1 MRNESS
7 SQSSLLTIGAFARLV
22 GLSSSALR
30 FYDDCGLLH
39 PQEVDAA
46 SGYRYY
52 SAEQERRAST
62 ISRLRGIGLPLHDIR
77 TVLDG
82 PPEQARAALRT
93 YAEQATGI
101 ARQARE
107 TSEDVIASLPDG
119 AGASAPTTVIVRG
132 PELASA
138 LRQVSPAAAAVPDI
152 PVLKGVLLQLG
163 ADELT
168 VVATDRYWMAV
179 RSLPVEET
187 SGPDRPIVVAAGA
200 VAAAVTFAAAH
211 DRVRLRVGDDGATTL
226 ESGDNEL
233 SLPTL
238 DAQFPSYHSVLVSL
252 PPTAGRVTVDRARLA
267 TELLQ
272 LDDADAVVL
281 TTGTD
286 HLDLR
291 VDGDRHGVRLS
302 AICTGESL
310 TTAFRPSLLLGALEV
325 SIGPEV
331 LLELPAQASRPVVVR
346 SADQG
351 TFTTIV
357 MPVRRD
363 SAGS

>member
-1 MRNESS
+1 MAD
-7 SQSSLLTIGAFARLV
+7 QGSLLTIGAFARLV

-30 FYDDCGLLH
+30 FYDDCGLLQPH
-39 PQEVDAA
+39 EVDAA

-52 SAEQERRAST
+52 SAEQERRATT
-62 ISRLRGIGLPLHDIR
+62 ISRLRGIELPLQDIR

-82 PPEQARAALRT
+82 APEQARAALRT

-107 TSEDVIASLPDG
+107 MTEDVIASLPEA
-119 AGASAPTTVIVRG
+119 AGTTAPTIVVVRG

-138 LRQVSPAAAAVPDI
+138 LRQVSPAAAAVADI

-179 RSLPVEET
+179 RSLPVEES
-187 SGPDRPIVVAAGA
+187 SGADRPVVIA
-200 VAAAVTFAAAH
+200 VDAVGSAVTFAVAH
-211 DRVRLRVGDDGATTL
+211 DRVRLRIDDDGTAL
-226 ESGDNEL
+226 ESDGDEL
-233 SLPTL
+233 TLPTV
-238 DAQFPSYHSVLVSL
+238 DAQFPSYHSVLASL
-252 PPTAGRVTVDRARLA
+252 PPTAGRVTIDRTRLA

-272 LDDADAVVL
+272 LDDADTVVL
-281 TTGTD
+281 TAGRD

-291 VDGDRHGVRLS
+291 ADGDRHGVRLP
-302 AICTGESL
+302 AIHTGESL
-310 TTAFRPSLLLGALEV
+310 TAAFRPSLLLAALDV

-331 LLELPAQASRPVVVR
+331 LLELPAQANRPIVVR

-363 SAGS
+363 PNAG

>member
-1 MRNESS
+1 MPDHD
-7 SQSSLLTIGAFARLV
+7 SLLTIGAFARLV

-30 FYDDCGLLH
+30 FYDDCGLLQ
-39 PQEVDAA
+39 PQRVDAI

-62 ISRLRGIGLPLHDIR
+62 ISRLRGIGLPLQDIR

-93 YAEQATGI
+93 YAERATGL
-101 ARQARE
+101 ARRARE
-107 TSEDVIASLPDG
+107 TTEDVIASLPDATG
-119 AGASAPTTVIVRG
+119 TTAPTTVIVRG

-152 PVLKGVLLQLG
+152 PALKGVLLQLR
-163 ADELT
+163 ADELI

-187 SGPDRPIVVAAGA
+187 SGADRSLVVAVDA
-200 VAAAVTFAAAH
+200 VAAAVLFAAAH
-211 DRVRLRVGDDGATTL
+211 DKVRLRVGDDGATL
-226 ESGDNEL
+226 ESGGEEL
-233 SLPTL
+233 DLLIL
-238 DAQFPSYHSVLVSL
+238 DAQFPSYHSVLASL
-252 PPTAGRVTVDRARLA
+252 PPTAGRVTIDRARL
-267 TELLQ
+267 TGELVRLG
-272 LDDADAVVL
+272 DAEAVVL
-281 TTGTD
+281 TTGAD

-291 VDGDRHGVRLS
+291 VDGDRHGVRLA
-302 AICTGESL
+302 AISTGDSL
-310 TTAFRPSLLLGALEV
+310 TTAFRPALLLGALDV

-331 LLELPAQASRPVVVR
+331 LLELPAQEGRPVVVR

-363 SAGS
+363 SDTG

>member
-1 MRNESS
+1 MPDNEP
-7 SQSSLLTIGAFARLV
+7 LLTIGAFARLV

-39 PQEVDAA
+39 PQEVDSA

-52 SAEQERRAST
+52 SAEQERRATT
-62 ISRLRGIGLPLHDIR
+62 ISRLRGIGLPLQDIR

-82 PPEQARAALRT
+82 PPEQARAALRS

-107 TSEDVIASLPDG
+107 TTEDVIASLPDT
-119 AGASAPTTVIVRG
+119 ATTTTPTTVIVRG

-152 PVLKGVLLQLG
+152 PVLKGVLLQLC

-179 RSLPVEET
+179 RSLPVEES
-187 SGPDRPIVVAAGA
+187 SGADRPIVVEAGEVAGA
-200 VAAAVTFAAAH
+200 VRFAAAH
-211 DRVRLRVGDDGATTL
+211 DRVRLRVGDDATTL
-226 ESGDNEL
+226 ESAGDEL
-233 SLPTL
+233 SLTTL
-238 DAQFPSYHSVLVSL
+238 DAQFPSYHSVLGSL
-252 PPTAGRVTVDRARLA
+252 PPTAGRVTVDRGRLS
-267 TELLQ
+267 TELLR
-272 LDDADAVVL
+272 LTDADAVVL
-281 TTGTD
+281 TTGRE

-302 AICTGESL
+302 AIYTGESL
-310 TTAFRPSLLLGALEV
+310 TMAFRPSLLLGALDV

-331 LLELPAQASRPVVVR
+331 LLEFPAQANRPIVVR

-357 MPVRRD
+357 MPVRRESQD
-363 SAGS
+363 D

>member
-30 FYDDCGLLH
+30 FYDDCGLLQ
-39 PQEVDAA
+39 PYEVDSA

-52 SAEQERRAST
+52 SAEQERRATT
-62 ISRLRGIGLPLHDIR
+62 ISRLRGIGLPLQDIR

-82 PPEQARAALRT
+82 PPEQARAALRS
-93 YAEQATGI
+93 YAEQVSGI

-107 TSEDVIASLPDG
+107 TTEDVIAALPDLPG
-119 AGASAPTTVIVRG
+119 TTTPTTVAVRG

-152 PVLKGVLLQLG
+152 PVLVGVLLQLG
-163 ADELT
+163 GDELT

-179 RSLPVEET
+179 RSLPVEES
-187 SGPDRPIVVAAGA
+187 SGADRPIVVAADA
-200 VAAAVTFAAAH
+200 VPEVVRFAATH
-211 DRVRLRVGDDGATTL
+211 DRVRIRIGEDGATL
-226 ESGDNEL
+226 ESAGDEL
-233 SLPTL
+233 RLATL
-238 DAQFPSYHSVLVSL
+238 DAQFPSYQSVLASL
-252 PPTAGRVTVDRARLA
+252 SPIAGRVTVDRARLS
-267 TELLQ
+267 TELLR
-272 LDDADAVVL
+272 LADADAVVL
-281 TTGTD
+281 TTGPEF
-286 HLDLR
+286 LDVR
-291 VDGDRHGVRLS
+291 IDGDRHGTRLT
-302 AICTGESL
+302 AICTGDAL
-310 TTAFRPSLLLGALEV
+310 AMAFRPSLLLGALDV

-331 LLELPAQASRPVVVR
+331 LLELPARANNPIVVR

-363 SAGS
+363 AADE

>member
-1 MRNESS
+1 MPDHD
-7 SQSSLLTIGAFARLV
+7 SLLTIGAFARLV

-30 FYDDCGLLH
+30 FYDDCGLLR
-39 PQEVDAA
+39 PQEVDAT

-52 SAEQERRAST
+52 SADQERRAST
-62 ISRLRGIGLPLHDIR
+62 ISRLRGIGLPLQDIR

-93 YAEQATGI
+93 YAEHATGI
-101 ARQARE
+101 ARRARE
-107 TSEDVIASLPDG
+107 TTEDVIASLPEAAD
-119 AGASAPTTVIVRG
+119 ATAPTTVVVRG

-179 RSLPVEET
+179 RTLPVEES
-187 SGPDRPIVVAAGA
+187 SGTDRPVVVAADA
-200 VAAAVTFAAAH
+200 VAAAIRFAAAH
-211 DRVRLRVGDDGATTL
+211 DRLRLRIAEDGVTTL
-226 ESGDNEL
+226 ESDDDQVML
-233 SLPTL
+233 LTL
-238 DAQFPSYHSVLVSL
+238 DAQFPSYHSVLASL
-252 PPTAGRVTVDRARLA
+252 PPTAGRVTVDRVRLS

-272 LDDADAVVL
+272 LTDADAIVL
-281 TTGTD
+281 TTGPD

-291 VDGDRHGVRLS
+291 VDGDRHGVRLT
-302 AICTGESL
+302 AICTGEEL
-310 TTAFRPSLLLGALEV
+310 AIAFRPSLLLGALDV

-331 LLELPAQASRPVVVR
+331 LLELPAQPNRPVVVR

-363 SAGS
+363 SRDD

>member
-1 MRNESS
+1 M
-7 SQSSLLTIGAFARLV
+7 
-22 GLSSSALR
+22 
-30 FYDDCGLLH
+30 
-39 PQEVDAA
+39 
-46 SGYRYY
+46 
-52 SAEQERRAST
+52 
-62 ISRLRGIGLPLHDIR
+62 ISRLRGIGLPLQDIR

-82 PPEQARAALRT
+82 PPEQARATLRT

-107 TSEDVIASLPDG
+107 TTEDVIASLPDS
-119 AGASAPTTVIVRG
+119 AGTTAPTTVVVRG

-168 VVATDRYWMAV
+168 MVATDRYWMAV

-187 SGPDRPIVVAAGA
+187 SGPDRPVVVAADA
-200 VAAAVTFAAAH
+200 VGAAVRFAAAH
-211 DRVRLRVGDDGATTL
+211 DRLRLRVSDDDATL
-226 ESGDNEL
+226 ESADEEL
-233 SLPTL
+233 GLPTL
-238 DAQFPSYHSVLVSL
+238 DAQFPSYHSVLASL
-252 PPTAGRVTVDRARLA
+252 PPMAGRVTVDRTRLA
-267 TELLQ
+267 TELLR

-281 TTGTD
+281 TTGAD

-291 VDGDRHGVRLS
+291 VDGDRHGVRLG

-310 TTAFRPSLLLGALEV
+310 TTAFRPSLLLGALDV

-331 LLELPAQASRPVVVR
+331 LLELSAEANRPVVVR

-363 SAGS
+363 DAGA